1 MPIERVSQGFKDISA
16 SFQINPINDDLI
28 AIKNEVSIA
37 RAIRN
42 LIFTVPGD
50 KPFQP
55 EVGSNVDNLLFD
67 NMDELTAASIRS
79 EIEYTINNFEPR
91 VELNEVIVEPNYDD
105 NEFNVTIKYYIV
117 GIDVPQQEL
126 AFALQLTR

>member
-1 MPIERVSQGFKDISA
+1 VPIERVSQGFKDISA